1 MASPAP
7 KPKYNHVR
15 TIEDCDNYYN
25 TVLAALALINVLRW
39 KEPERELDPGAKFGV
54 GRRMTTSDKNT
65 VSATTDIT
73 PDVVLQCN
81 GKGFVG
87 EITNSLTENND
98 YWTEKLQQVRKY
110 DDSMLGWWTKDEAL
124 PSHDV
129 ALLVPQSRA
138 VRVGDILA
146 KGKKSK
152 KGTLKFKRPTA
163 LIGFHRH
170 SGASKEFVN
179 LMKFFGDLSDADL
192 SERLRHGIPVPQDI
206 LVKVYGDRKF
216 VDSEPPM
223 AYVLQLM
230 WDNVFPSYLSE
241 FPVDAANKGRILLTV
256 KVEKIS
262 EDMQNNYG
270 FKVEDARGTEVP
282 ARVWIK
288 KALEHLVIFGM
299 AARVDEKTYQVQYRT
314 VRGDHLEY
322 FGGLIF
328 KNKSRLE
335 LSAAPLQPMLP
346 GIGAS
351 LPPPAPPAL
360 AATPSVPVTDAPREP
375 PTT

>member
-39 KEPERELDPGAKFGV
+39 KEPERELDPGAKFSV

-65 VSATTDIT
+65 VSASTDIT

-110 DDSMLGWWTKDEAL
+110 DDSLLGWWTKDEAL

-138 VRVGDILA
+138 VRVGDILT
-146 KGKKSK
+146 KEKKSK

-288 KALEHLVIFGM
+288 KALEHLVVFGM
-299 AARVDEKTYQVQYRT
+299 AARIDDKTYQVQYRT

-328 KNKSRLE
+328 KNKGKLD
-335 LSAAPLQPMLP
+335 LLATPLQPMLP
-346 GIGAS
+346 GIGTP

-360 AATPSVPVTDAPREP
+360 AATPSIPVTDAPKEP
-375 PTT
+375 PTA

>member
-1 MASPAP
+1 M
-7 KPKYNHVR
+7 
-15 TIEDCDNYYN
+15 
-25 TVLAALALINVLRW
+25 
-39 KEPERELDPGAKFGV
+39 
-54 GRRMTTSDKNT
+54 
-65 VSATTDIT
+65 
-73 PDVVLQCN
+73 
-81 GKGFVG
+81 G

-110 DDSMLGWWTKDEAL
+110 DDSLLGWWTKDEAL

-138 VRVGDILA
+138 VRVGDILT
-146 KGKKSK
+146 KEKKSK

-179 LMKFFGDLSDADL
+179 LMKFFGDLSDTDL

-216 VDSEPPM
+216 ADSEPPM

-335 LSAAPLQPMLP
+335 LLAAPLQPTLP
-346 GIGAS
+346 ELVPLS
-351 LPPPAPPAL
+351 HLPRLRRSQPRL
-360 AATPSVPVTDAPREP
+360 PSR
-375 PTT
+375 